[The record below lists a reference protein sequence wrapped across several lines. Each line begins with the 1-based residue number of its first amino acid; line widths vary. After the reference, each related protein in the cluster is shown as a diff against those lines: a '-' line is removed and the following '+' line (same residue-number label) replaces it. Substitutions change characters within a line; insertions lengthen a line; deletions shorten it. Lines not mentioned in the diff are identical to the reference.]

1 MRKHAQK
8 VYFRPVTA
16 RVRGGVSAV
25 ALCAVAAAFAGSAHA
40 QSAASAPNGGTD
52 DLQEIVVTGLRASL
66 RDALDQKRST
76 DVVSEAISAKDIGQL
91 PDVTIAEALVRLP
104 GLNGTRDR
112 GNESQAVI
120 RGLGPRL
127 AFGTVDGREVASSE
141 PDRNI
146 RYEQYPSELLTGV
159 QVYKAQSADLI
170 AGGIA
175 GTVNLQTIQPLDYTG
190 PQFVGRFGA
199 VYYGAAADLPS
210 YSPVGYRGSAT
221 YVGKINDKVA
231 FALGGTVQQQKNG
244 YASIQG
250 WGYNAGADAGDLN
263 GDGIKDPTPWGAQ
276 TEVTR
281 IDELR
286 KGALGVIQMRPTDN
300 LEIKVDAFYSQ
311 FHIVEN
317 QNQQWF
323 QNWGNWDGTGTWY
336 KSYTLQNGD
345 VAAGTVGYNYLRN
358 VIARYDQKN
367 SVFNTGTNVKW
378 TADKWTV
385 TGDVSY
391 SYANRD
397 NVWNALY
404 IDSTNPVDSTFD
416 FRDGVTPTLSV
427 VGNPLAN
434 SNLSVAQG
442 NNTGPDHLRDSL
454 GAGRLD
460 VTRDLDSSVLKAF
473 DFGLRIA
480 DRTKW
485 YSAYNWT
492 QTPTS
497 TTIPSSMLSNFTVP
511 GYTMPALLD
520 GDFDSLVNKT
530 LGGLNPNLATED
542 LSQKWHVNEKTQE
555 GYAKLRYDTDLFG
568 VPVSGNV
575 GVRVIHVDT
584 DSSAFQS
591 VNGGPYTPVSVG
603 NSYTEP
609 LPSLNMN
616 FQVAP
621 DQTLR
626 LGLSQAISRPPL
638 DELRASRSLDTTGN
652 TPTGSGGNPKLQ
664 PYKAK
669 QIDLSY
675 EWYFRPEALVAV
687 AGYYKYLDSNVGYKT
702 AVQDINGVP
711 YQMISPFNGSGGFI
725 RGAEFTFQTPFFFL
739 PEPLQNFGIYSNYA
753 YVNSN
758 VHEYAPVNNPLAAN
772 GLARHTATVDLW
784 YNHAGVEA
792 RLGYKYHSRFTTIYG
807 WDATQLTTLEAE
819 STLDFSAAYQLND
832 NIGFRFQVN
841 NLTNEPLRLYFDN
854 MPDRLARYEKYG
866 QRYSFDV
873 TFKY

>member
-1 MRKHAQK
+1 MQK
-8 VYFRPVTA
+8 QIQRVHFRPYSA
-16 RVRGGVSAV
+16 RMRGGVSAV
-25 ALCAVAAAFAGSAHA
+25 ALCALAALLAPGAARA
-40 QSAASAPNGGTD
+40 QSAAAND

-104 GLNGTRDR
+104 GMNGTRDR

-250 WGYNAGADAGDLN
+250 WGYNSGADAGDLN
-263 GDGIKDPTPWGAQ
+263 GDGVKDPTPWGAQ
-276 TEVTR
+276 TAVTR

-286 KGALGVIQMRPTDN
+286 KGALGVLQLRPTDS
-300 LEIKVDAFYSQ
+300 LEIKIDAFYSK

-323 QNWGNWDGTGTWY
+323 QNWGNWDNSNAGNY
-336 KSYTLQNGD
+336 SNVKYENGD
-345 VAAGTVGYNYLRN
+345 VAGGTVAWNYLRN
-358 VIARYDQKN
+358 VIARYDQDN

-391 SYANRD
+391 SYASRD

-404 IDSTNPVDSTFD
+404 IDSTSPVTSTFD
-416 FRDGVTPTLSV
+416 FRSGVTPSLSV
-427 VGNPLAN
+427 VGSPLAN
-434 SNLSVAQG
+434 GQLSVAQG

-460 VTRDLDSSVLKAF
+460 VSRDIDSSVLRSL
-473 DFGLRIA
+473 DFGVRVA
-480 DRTKW
+480 NRTKW

-492 QTPTS
+492 QSPTS
-497 TTIPSSMLSNFTVP
+497 TTIPASMLSTFTVP

-520 GDFDSLVNKT
+520 GDFDSLVKQT
-530 LGGLNPNLATED
+530 LGGLNSSLATQD
-542 LSQKWHVNEKTQE
+542 LSQKWHVNEKTEE
-555 GYAKLRYDTDLFG
+555 GYAKLRYDTALFG

-584 DSSAFQS
+584 DSGAFQS
-591 VNGGPYTPVSVG
+591 VNGGPYSPVSVD

-616 FQVAP
+616 FQLAP

-669 QIDLSY
+669 QVDLSY

-687 AGYYKYLDSNVGYKT
+687 AGYYKFLDSNVGYKT
-702 AVQDINGVP
+702 DTQVINGVA

-725 RGAEFTFQTPFFFL
+725 RGTELTFQTPFFFL
-739 PEPLQNFGIYSNYA
+739 PEAFQNFGIYSNYA
-753 YVNSN
+753 YVDSN

-772 GLARHTATVDLW
+772 GLAKHTATVDLW
-784 YNHAGVEA
+784 YNHAGIEA

-832 NIGFRFQVN
+832 NLGFRFQVN